1 MSKKHVFYL
10 ILSVLFFDQLSKFY
24 VKTHFELGQEWVVLS
39 WFKIL
44 FIENDGMAWGAKLSD
59 IFSFISDESAKLFL
73 TLFRLVAVLGIG
85 YWLFDSI
92 KKHASKLL
100 TCAIALIFSGAF
112 GNIIDSVFYGMIFN
126 HSYGQKA
133 TIFAENNYGGLF
145 YGKVVDML
153 HFPLFSGYFPNWMP
167 FIGGDYFTFFN
178 PVFNI
183 ADIAI
188 STGVGLLL
196 LYNSKNATSKHT
208 LTQNDKSDLE

>member
-1 MSKKHVFYL
+1 
-10 ILSVLFFDQLSKFY
+10 
-24 VKTHFELGQEWVVLS
+24 
-39 WFKIL
+39 
-44 FIENDGMAWGAKLSD
+44 MAWGAKLSD

-85 YWLFDSI
+85 YWLFDTI

-133 TIFAENNYGGLF
+133 AIFAENNYSGLF

>member
-59 IFSFISDESAKLFL
+59 IFSLISDESAKLFL

-133 TIFAENNYGGLF
+133 TIFAENNYSGLF

>member
-1 MSKKHVFYL
+1 
-10 ILSVLFFDQLSKFY
+10 
-24 VKTHFELGQEWVVLS
+24 
-39 WFKIL
+39 
-44 FIENDGMAWGAKLSD
+44 
-59 IFSFISDESAKLFL
+59 
-73 TLFRLVAVLGIG
+73 
-85 YWLFDSI
+85 
-92 KKHASKLL
+92 
-100 TCAIALIFSGAF
+100 
-112 GNIIDSVFYGMIFN
+112 
-126 HSYGQKA
+126 
-133 TIFAENNYGGLF
+133 
-145 YGKVVDML
+145 ML

>member
-1 MSKKHVFYL
+1 
-10 ILSVLFFDQLSKFY
+10 
-24 VKTHFELGQEWVVLS
+24 
-39 WFKIL
+39 
-44 FIENDGMAWGAKLSD
+44 MAWGAKISD
-59 IFSFISDESAKLFL
+59 IFSFISDKSAKLFL

-100 TCAIALIFSGAF
+100 TCAIALIFSGAL
-112 GNIIDSVFYGMIFN
+112 GNIIDSVFYGIIFN

-133 TIFAENNYGGLF
+133 VIFAENNYSGLF

-153 HFPLFSGYFPNWMP
+153 HFPLLSGYFPNWLP
-167 FIGGDYFTFFN
+167 FFGGDYFTFFS

-183 ADIAI
+183 ADVAI

-196 LYNSKNATSKHT
+196 LYNSKSVTSKQT

>member
-1 MSKKHVFYL
+1 
-10 ILSVLFFDQLSKFY
+10 
-24 VKTHFELGQEWVVLS
+24 
-39 WFKIL
+39 
-44 FIENDGMAWGAKLSD
+44 MAWGAKISD
-59 IFSFISDESAKLFL
+59 IFSFISDKSAKLFL

-100 TCAIALIFSGAF
+100 TCAIALIFSGAL
-112 GNIIDSVFYGMIFN
+112 GNIIDSVFYGIIFN

-133 TIFAENNYGGLF
+133 VIFAENNYSGLF

-153 HFPLFSGYFPNWMP
+153 HFPLFSGYFPNWLP
-167 FIGGDYFTFFN
+167 FVGGDYFTFFS

-183 ADIAI
+183 ADVVI

-196 LYNSKNATSKHT
+196 LYNSKSVTSKQT

>member
-1 MSKKHVFYL
+1 MFLL
-10 ILSVLFFDQLSKFY
+10 IF
-24 VKTHFELGQEWVVLS
+24 GA
-39 WFKIL
+39 
-44 FIENDGMAWGAKLSD
+44 NDTTISD
-59 IFSFISDESAKLFL
+59 FASFISDRTAKILL
-73 TLFRLVAVLGIG
+73 TSFRILAIFGIG
-85 YWLFDSI
+85 YWLIISTMKGGSKILLISI
-92 KKHASKLL
+92 S
-100 TCAIALIFSGAF
+100 LIFAGAL

-133 TIFAENNYGGLF
+133 TIFAENNYSGLF

>member
-10 ILSVLFFDQLSKFY
+10 VLSVLIFDQLSKIY
-24 VKTHFELGQEWVVLS
+24 VKTHFELGQQWVVFN

-44 FIENDGMAWGAKLSD
+44 FVENDGMAWGAKLSD
-59 IFSFISDESAKLFL
+59 VFSFISDKSAKLFL
-73 TLFRLVAVLGIG
+73 TLFRLAAVVGIG
-85 YWLFDSI
+85 YWLLDSI
-92 KKHASKLL
+92 KKQTSKLL
-100 TCAIALIFSGAF
+100 SFAIALIFSGAL
-112 GNIIDSVFYGMIFN
+112 GNIIDSVFYGFIFD

-133 TIFAENNYGGLF
+133 TIFAENNYSGLF

-167 FIGGDYFTFFN
+167 FFGGDYFTFFN

-183 ADIAI
+183 ADVAI

-196 LYNSKNATSKHT
+196 LYNSKNSR
-208 LTQNDKSDLE
+208 LNQSFTQNDKFDLE

>member
-44 FIENDGMAWGAKLSD
+44 FIENDGMAWVAKLSD

-133 TIFAENNYGGLF
+133 AIFAENNYSGLF

>member
-1 MSKKHVFYL
+1 MEIFLQGLMQMFKKL
-10 ILSVLFFDQLSKFY
+10 KR
-24 VKTHFELGQEWVVLS
+24 FEVDL
-39 WFKIL
+39 KIL

-100 TCAIALIFSGAF
+100 TCAIALIFSGAL
-112 GNIIDSVFYGMIFN
+112 GNIIDSVFYGVIFN

-133 TIFAENNYGGLF
+133 TIFAENNYNGLF

-167 FIGGDYFTFFN
+167 FVGGDYFTFFN

-196 LYNSKNATSKHT
+196 LYNSKNATSKQA
-208 LTQNDKSDLE
+208 LTENDKSDLE